1 MSSPDANFDAA
12 LEAELRAVPLPAGL
26 LVRLRRAV
34 VADDAGLDAA
44 LREVPVPAG
53 LLSSLRSIVLADD
66 EGLDEAIRDVP
77 VPRKM
82 AERLQRSPRRR
93 VRERRLNTWSTAGSL
108 WLAIGLSLCGAL
120 FLALV
125 TVWRWSDAPDLP
137 LPAPRLDL
145 AGQPEDSQLELSALA
160 ALMGAADSEGS
171 AIIGPAVPVPYVDL
185 AGEDAASA
193 ATLAGAV
200 DLFPVWQAA
209 KGLDPLLDVAP
220 SAWSVLGFS
229 NNGDVDSLPELRT
242 VAGPAPRGIKPPLVP
257 GFDLG
262 FYLRY
267 GVHPFV
273 RPAAHAKL
281 QASIVP
287 LGVDRSSYDLTR
299 RYLERRELPRPGEV
313 RTEEFVQAVCTEYPE
328 PKRQPVALAVA
339 AGPSPFGGEGLTLL
353 QIGVQ
358 GRRISDDKHPPVH
371 LVLVVDTSASMR
383 WGGRLEAIQR
393 ALGKLVPHLGPD
405 DRVSLVAFSEQ
416 AEVLIEEAGPQDADA
431 LQAAVAWLS
440 PQKSTNVGAG
450 LRRSYTVA
458 QHLAAAGKS
467 PVRVVLLTD
476 GTAVMDQ
483 GAAEL
488 VEQRLAE
495 ALGRNIR
502 LDVIEL
508 GQSSEIDPQFT
519 SFAQSAGGRACR
531 AASADQICWAL
542 LESITGK
549 SQLIARNVGLKV
561 TFNPKTVQEYRL
573 LGHEA
578 SAIASLMPDHPEADF
593 FAGQS
598 ATALYEVR
606 LTPFGGQDVATA
618 ELTWQPPGEGTRQQT
633 TRTVRRKE
641 FAAAL
646 VQSPASLQA
655 AALVAETA
663 EIMRGVRVPRPP
675 HTFAHVLE
683 LARGVNS
690 ELSRQ
695 PAFAEFVLMLQQA
708 EKAKPYRSG
717 VRK

>member
-1 MSSPDANFDAA
+1 MPSPDSNSDAA

-26 LVRLRRAV
+26 LVRLRHAV
-34 VADDAGLDAA
+34 LADDAGLDAA
-44 LREVPVPAG
+44 VREVPVPAG
-53 LLSSLRSIVLADD
+53 LLSSLRSIALADD
-66 EGLDEAIRDVP
+66 AGLDEAIRDVP
-77 VPRKM
+77 VPRQM
-82 AERLQRSPRRR
+82 AERLQRGPKRRMR
-93 VRERRLNTWSTAGSL
+93 ARPVTAWSTAGSL
-108 WLAIGLSLCGAL
+108 WLAIGLSLSGAL

-137 LPAPRLDL
+137 LPGPRPEV

-160 ALMGAADSEGS
+160 ALASAAESEGS
-171 AIIGPAVPVPYVDL
+171 AIIGPAVPVPEVDL
-185 AGEDAASA
+185 AGADAASA
-193 ATLAGAV
+193 GTLAGAV
-200 DLFPVWQAA
+200 DLFPGWQAG
-209 KGLDPLLDVAP
+209 KGLDLLLDATP
-220 SAWSVLGFS
+220 YSWPSVLGS
-229 NNGDVDSLPELRT
+229 GDVDALPELRT
-242 VAGPAPRGIKPPLVP
+242 VPGPAPRGIKPPLVP
-257 GFDLG
+257 GFDLD

-273 RPAAHAKL
+273 RPAAHPKL
-281 QASIVP
+281 QTSIVP
-287 LGVDRSSYDLTR
+287 LGVDTSSYDLTR
-299 RYLERRELPRPGEV
+299 RYLEGRELPRPSAV
-313 RTEEFVQAVCTEYPE
+313 RTEEYLAAVCTEFPE
-328 PKRQPVALAVA
+328 PKRQPVGLSVA

-358 GRRISDDKHPPVH
+358 GRRIRDDKHPPVH

-383 WGGRLEAIQR
+383 WGGRLEAVQR
-393 ALGKLVPHLGPD
+393 ALRKLVPHLGPD
-405 DRVSLVAFSEQ
+405 DRVSLLGFSEQ
-416 AEVLIEEAGPQDADA
+416 ADVLIEEAGPNDADA
-431 LQAAVAWLS
+431 LREAVAWLA

-450 LRRSYTVA
+450 LRRAYTIA

-483 GAAEL
+483 GAADL
-488 VEQRLAE
+488 VKERLAE
-495 ALGRNIR
+495 ALDRNIR

-508 GQSSEIDPQFT
+508 GQSSEIDPQFAG
-519 SFAQSAGGRACR
+519 FAQSAGGRTCR

-542 LESITGK
+542 LEGMTGK
-549 SQLIARNVGLKV
+549 SQLIARDVGLKV
-561 TFNPKTVQEYRL
+561 TFNPKTVLEYRL

-578 SAIASLMPDHPEADF
+578 SAIAGLMPDHPEADF

-606 LTPFGGQDVATA
+606 LTPTGGQDVATV
-618 ELTWQPPGEGTRQQT
+618 ELTWQPLGEGTRQQT

-663 EIMRGVRVPRPP
+663 EILRGVRAVRAP
-675 HTFAHVLE
+675 HTFGHVLE
-683 LARGVNS
+683 LARGVHS